1 MNEMWK
7 ETPYPLTTADTLAEP
22 ETPDT
27 PETPETPDTPNIPET
42 LDMVGEGETPDT
54 MGAPET
60 EPETPV
66 VAAVPEI
73 AEPKAVTPVA
83 TRSRREASLGYELYL
98 NVRTLVFVLAAL
110 ILVFTFMVR
119 VIVVSGSS
127 MENTLQN
134 GDSMLVWCLGYEP
147 KQGDVVVVTQRSYQ
161 NDSLVKRVI
170 ATEGQRVDIDYETS
184 TVYVDGV
191 ALQED
196 YIKEA
201 MRVPVYGEGLN
212 HVTVPEGCI
221 FVLGDNRNDSADS
234 RYPDIGVI
242 DTRCVIGR
250 AVMVVFPFRDLT
262 LL

>member
-1 MNEMWK
+1 MDDEVR
-7 ETPYPLTTADTLAEP
+7 E
-22 ETPDT
+22 
-27 PETPETPDTPNIPET
+27 
-42 LDMVGEGETPDT
+42 V
-54 MGAPET
+54 
-60 EPETPV
+60 
-66 VAAVPEI
+66 
-73 AEPKAVTPVA
+73 VTPP
-83 TRSRREASLGYELYL
+83 SRTQKDTSLGYELYL

-110 ILVFTFMVR
+110 ILVFTFVVR
-119 VIVVSGSS
+119 IIVVSGES

-191 ALQED
+191 ALEEP

-201 MRVPVYGEGLN
+201 MQIPIYGEGVN

-221 FVLGDNRNDSADS
+221 FVMGDNRNDSADS

-250 AVMVVFPFRDLT
+250 AVMVLFPFQDFT

>member
-1 MNEMWK
+1 MDDE
-7 ETPYPLTTADTLAEP
+7 
-22 ETPDT
+22 
-27 PETPETPDTPNIPET
+27 
-42 LDMVGEGETPDT
+42 VREG
-54 MGAPET
+54 
-60 EPETPV
+60 
-66 VAAVPEI
+66 VPS
-73 AEPKAVTPVA
+73 T
-83 TRSRREASLGYELYL
+83 SRTQRNTSLGYELYL

-110 ILVFTFMVR
+110 ILVFTFVVR
-119 VIVVSGSS
+119 VIVVSGES

-134 GDSMLVWCLGYEP
+134 GDSMLVWCLGYTP

-170 ATEGQRVDIDYETS
+170 ATEGQRVDIDYNTG
-184 TVYVDGV
+184 TVCVDGV

-201 MRVPVYGEGLN
+201 MRVPIYGEGVN

-221 FVLGDNRNDSADS
+221 FVMGDNRNDSADS
-234 RYPDIGVI
+234 RFPDIGVI

-250 AVMVVFPFRDLT
+250 AVMVLFPFQDLT

>member
-1 MNEMWK
+1 MDEQWQDSQPGPDIPASSQISGMPELETPTPTYSRSRK
-7 ETPYPLTTADTLAEP
+7 ET
-22 ETPDT
+22 
-27 PETPETPDTPNIPET
+27 
-42 LDMVGEGETPDT
+42 
-54 MGAPET
+54 
-60 EPETPV
+60 
-66 VAAVPEI
+66 
-73 AEPKAVTPVA
+73 
-83 TRSRREASLGYELYL
+83 SLGYELYL

-110 ILVFTFMVR
+110 ILVFTFVVR
-119 VIVVSGSS
+119 IIVVSGSS

-147 KQGDVVVVTQRSYQ
+147 KQGDVVVLTQRSYQ

-170 ATEGQRVDIDYETS
+170 ATAGQRVDIDYETS

-201 MRVPVYGEGLN
+201 MEIPNYGEGLN

-221 FVLGDNRNDSADS
+221 FVMGDNRNDSADS
-234 RYPDIGVI
+234 RYPSIGII
-242 DTRCVIGR
+242 DTRSVIGR
-250 AVMVVFPFRDLT
+250 AVMVVFPFPDFN